1 MLYFVVDIVGMVSQF
16 AHGVVFVCCAY
27 AVVHL
32 LQRHLVNVVVYGGIE
47 HFGAYV
53 EHLTHLIVLRYLPE
67 LKLFSLTEPLVLLS
81 SSEQDMRR

>member
-1 MLYFVVDIVGMVSQF
+1 MCMCLFLFWLTLLTVLYFVVDVVGMVSLF

-32 LQRHLVNVVVYGGIE
+32 LQRNLVNVVVYGGIE

-53 EHLTHLIVLRYLPE
+53 
-67 LKLFSLTEPLVLLS
+67 
-81 SSEQDMRR
+81 